1 SAGPPIWLPAA
12 LHLLESLAN
21 PQIIAVPRRPLLLR
35 RVGTLP
41 IASRTRSS
49 VPRRKQRCGTSVLA
63 GRARNLIPSRALGTD
78 GTGRSMRNFED
89 GPVPRPAVRRA
100 QAHATT
106 SGVNQQP

>member
-1 SAGPPIWLPAA
+1 MNLEELQQIAESVRLENEKFDSADD
-12 LHLLESLAN
+12 
-21 PQIIAVPRRPLLLR
+21 
-35 RVGTLP
+35 
-41 IASRTRSS
+41 AS
-49 VPRRKQRCGTSVLA
+49 QCCGTSVLA

-106 SGVNQQP
+106 SSVNQQP